1 MIEFVCYRRG
11 LSKFYDGKS
20 QSYASLAS
28 VGSVE
33 DLAKYGKRM
42 KSCKSYGS
50 NLNRGKFGP
59 KPTIAKRSSPKASLC
74 SSPAK
79 TTMGVN

>member
-1 MIEFVCYRRG
+1 MCFRRG
-11 LSKFYDGKS
+11 LSKYYDGKS

-33 DLAKYGKRM
+33 DLAKYGKRLM
-42 KSCKSYGS
+42 KPCKSYGS

-59 KPTIAKRSSPKASLC
+59 KPTIAKRSSPRGSLS

-79 TTMGVN
+79 ATMAAN